1 MKRRSKLSIQVYRA
15 ITVTAIGLMI
25 GAAPMRVM
33 TVQAQ
38 ETQKNQEQ
46 QSDYQ
51 KLDYKVFE
59 DSSERL
65 LEWSDIYMLSNEDIR
80 IAKNEIY
87 ARHGRK
93 FSSEDL
99 QQYFSQL
106 PWYQGTIE
114 PDQFDENSLNEI
126 ERANVN
132 FLDQE
137 YQKGTGAYNASVAD
151 SILLRVKGQSEA
163 LQIAVI
169 EDKIGMDSFAQRVT
183 VQYKPADGKID
194 EEEPATVYL
203 GDFYRKDGEICG
215 NIGYRLGAD
224 RIDGGNASAW
234 YNGHW
239 YESVIESEEYGDYYQ
254 TSLLYGLYEDG
265 LKIAWCWVTDEM
277 LNGWQGA
284 PEWLLTENFIY
295 ASDYNNGLNVFDRN
309 GNVTAQVSDC
319 QRVLAVYNGFVYY
332 MTKDGM
338 LMCAEEGTMAAQQSL
353 FQTNKFAAGAVGT
366 HFLYQTEEGIYAYDL
381 ETNLSTKIS
390 DSIREWGDDFVAG
403 LDCAYIG
410 QSEYNSG
417 QYVLESVSYDGLE
430 RETVCTING
439 ISYANLLKA
448 EGNLIYLVAGPI
460 GGDFESP
467 EGNMNEVKFAIDLED
482 GITYVLGA
490 DWFP

>member
-1 MKRRSKLSIQVYRA
+1 MKQKKRMFVISATAMLLTASITQ
-15 ITVTAIGLMI
+15 TVTIPVEATEL
-25 GAAPMRVM
+25 
-33 TVQAQ
+33 QQ
-38 ETQKNQEQ
+38 TQDDQ
-46 QSDYQ
+46 YY
-51 KLDYKVFE
+51 LFE
-59 DSSERL
+59 DSSYRL
-65 LEWSDIYMLSNEDIR
+65 LEYEDISTISTADIR

-215 NIGYRLGAD
+215 N
-224 RIDGGNASAW
+224 DGGNASAW